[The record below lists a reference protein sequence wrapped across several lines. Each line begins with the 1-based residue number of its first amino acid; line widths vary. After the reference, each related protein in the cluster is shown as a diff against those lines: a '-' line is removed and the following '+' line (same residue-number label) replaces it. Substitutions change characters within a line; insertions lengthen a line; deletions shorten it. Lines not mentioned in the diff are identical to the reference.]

1 MERGRYIGGGKQHIS
16 ECLSRSTVDGSSH
29 CIYPGRSVP
38 TNQVIICDE
47 QMTEFVCKGRTV
59 SVADLDFSKTLAS
72 CTHNIILS
80 KLQPGG
86 VDT

>member
-1 MERGRYIGGGKQHIS
+1 MRYIGGAKQHIS
-16 ECLSRSTVDGSSH
+16 ECLSRSTVNGSSH

-38 TNQVIICDE
+38 TDQLTICDE

-72 CTHNIILS
+72 RTHNIILS
-80 KLQPGG
+80 ELQPGG
-86 VDT
+86 VDS